1 MELNKETIEQL
12 SELAKKSQLFDLLI
26 AVEYSKL
33 FNSEKSAIRINELIP
48 NYKRVVK
55 FFDANKLSYESYS
68 AASPPSRFD
77 MHFGKEI
84 DFQDLFIVTT
94 ILKIFGLQSIFY
106 SENPK
111 GEILIGSHIT
121 QATDGSQKRVDE
133 GMLAEEL
140 LMIPFH
146 TELNEFL
153 ETYLKINVEDEELEY
168 VDEEGYEEEYEEEY
182 DHYDDYDDYGSS
194 YEKYGGYN
202 GYSDDVIDDA
212 FEGDPMNT
220 WNVD

>member
-1 MELNKETIEQL
+1 MADWGSFIAPINELVAIKNNEMDFNKEAIEQL

-33 FNSEKSAIRINELIP
+33 FNSEKSTIRINKLVP
-48 NYKRVVK
+48 NYNRIVK
-55 FFDANKLSYESYS
+55 FFDANKLPYESYS

-77 MHFGKEI
+77 LHFGRKI

-94 ILKIFGLQSIFY
+94 IVKIFGLQSIFY
-106 SENPK
+106 DKNSY

-121 QATDGSQKRVDE
+121 QATDGSRKRVDE
-133 GMLAEEL
+133 GVLAEDL

-153 ETYLKINVEDEELEY
+153 ATQMKIDIDDEE
-168 VDEEGYEEEYEEEY
+168 
-182 DHYDDYDDYGSS
+182 
-194 YEKYGGYN
+194 
-202 GYSDDVIDDA
+202 
-212 FEGDPMNT
+212 FELFGFR
-220 WNVD
+220 